1 MKTLF
6 AAAILGILSFASC
19 AQKEE
24 KREDYKDAHSVEE
37 RRNAGVDSAAFEKS
51 RIRCHRGDHADLA
64 G

>member
-24 KREDYKDAHSVEE
+24 KREDYKDAHTVEE
-37 RRNAGVDSAAFEKS
+37 RRNAGVDSAAFENEAQKEDS
-51 RIRCHRGDHADLA
+51 LKIE
-64 G
+64 

>member
-24 KREDYKDAHSVEE
+24 KREDYKDAHTVEE
-37 RRNAGVDSAAFEKS
+37 RRNAGVDSAAFENEAQKEDS
-51 RIRCHRGDHADLA
+51 LKAK
-64 G
+64 